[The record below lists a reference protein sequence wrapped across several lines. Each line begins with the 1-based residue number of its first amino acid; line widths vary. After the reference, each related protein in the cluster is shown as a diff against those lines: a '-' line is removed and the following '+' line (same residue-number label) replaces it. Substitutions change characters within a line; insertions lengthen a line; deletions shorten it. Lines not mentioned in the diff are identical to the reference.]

1 MNFSRWI
8 VLILVFVVSLGLLG
22 VTAYNS
28 IPDVKVMQGCLKT
41 RMYSYY
47 LCPTSPNY
55 VAIDM
60 ISPNVINAIV
70 VSEDGTF
77 YDHQGFDWFEIK
89 GSIEKNL
96 TALDYA
102 RGGSTITQQLAKN
115 VFLSGEKSLLRK
127 VREAI
132 LTVQIEKKFSKR
144 QILEKYLNVIE
155 FGPNIFGVRSAARH
169 YFDKEPM
176 DLDILEASFLAFL
189 LPNPKRYR
197 ESFVVKNLT
206 PFARKSLARIVSR
219 LAKYRKISEE
229 EKVAT
234 LERLGGSQWVNDP
247 IIYEENLLESPE
259 TTEPSEPPLEVESPE
274 EESET

>member
-1 MNFSRWI
+1 MKFSRW
-8 VLILVFVVSLGLLG
+8 LILIVVFLLSLGLLG
-22 VTAYNS
+22 ITAYNS
-28 IPDVKVMQGCLKT
+28 IPDVKALRGCLKT
-41 RMYSYY
+41 RMHSYY

-55 VAIDM
+55 VVIDAV
-60 ISPNVINAIV
+60 SSYVINAII

-77 YDHQGFDWFEIK
+77 YDHNGFDWFEIK

-96 TALDYA
+96 SELDYA

-155 FGPNIFGVRSAARH
+155 FGPNIFGVKAAANH
-169 YFDKEPM
+169 YFNKSPIE
-176 DLDILEASFLAFL
+176 LDILEASFLAFL

-197 ESFVVKNLT
+197 ESFVLKNLT

-219 LAKYRKISEE
+219 LAKYKKISDE
-229 EKVAT
+229 EKVAA

-247 IIYEENLLESPE
+247 VIYEENIP
-259 TTEPSEPPLEVESPE
+259 EPPDELPQDGTENVE
-274 EESET
+274 EESES